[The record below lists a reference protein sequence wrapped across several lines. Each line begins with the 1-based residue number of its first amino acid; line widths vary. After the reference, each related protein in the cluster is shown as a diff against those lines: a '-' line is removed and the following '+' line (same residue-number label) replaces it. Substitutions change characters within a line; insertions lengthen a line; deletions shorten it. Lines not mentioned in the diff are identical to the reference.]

1 MVILGRH
8 CCLWCHITQQE
19 LKPQPSA
26 PAPQLRSLATLA
38 AAHSDFLRLGKGDL
52 NVVKDYFNVLSPPFF
67 NIPLDQVLSTC
78 IILVEA
84 LTHIY
89 SPQISIP
96 GLHISLGV
104 FYRLF
109 RLLEDAA
116 HKMDFTTA
124 PTMPS
129 QASQT
134 SFSKYVNA
142 MKHLEELREERVA
155 LLGKAEMYDQV
166 ITLAAVNQS
175 TALTINTTLITAMMD
190 EVGRTR
196 KEIQDL
202 VSK

>member
-1 MVILGRH
+1 
-8 CCLWCHITQQE
+8 
-19 LKPQPSA
+19 
-26 PAPQLRSLATLA
+26 
-38 AAHSDFLRLGKGDL
+38 
-52 NVVKDYFNVLSPPFF
+52 
-67 NIPLDQVLSTC
+67 
-78 IILVEA
+78 
-84 LTHIY
+84 
-89 SPQISIP
+89 
-96 GLHISLGV
+96 
-104 FYRLF
+104 
-109 RLLEDAA
+109 
-116 HKMDFTTA
+116 MDFTTA